1 MNTAA
6 TGTAPATPSNEPAAR
21 RGPGKPLP
29 WGRIALH
36 TGCVAALLV
45 MLYPLAWLLATSLK
59 PADEVVASLR
69 LLPGRL
75 EWGNYA
81 TAMDGLEG
89 VSIWRLL
96 SNSLV
101 IAGGAVLGNVVSCSL
116 AAYAFARLRF
126 RMRGPLFA
134 FMIATIM
141 LPHHAVLIPQYIVFN
156 QLGMVNTYWPM
167 ILPKF
172 LATDAF
178 FVFLIVQFM
187 RGLPEELEEAARI
200 DGCGP
205 VRSFFSIIL
214 PLTRPALITT
224 AIFTFIWTWN
234 DFFTQLIYLFEPEK
248 FTLTLAL
255 RAFVD
260 SSSQSA
266 FGPMFAMSVFALLPI
281 VLFFLAFQRFLV
293 EGMANSGI
301 KGGARWTPPEPPVH
315 LLGSG
320 ASCSAP
326 GSNSSPT
333 YWS

>member
-1 MNTAA
+1 MTSTMSTSTAR
-6 TGTAPATPSNEPAAR
+6 T
-21 RGPGKPLP
+21 PLP

-36 TGCVAALLV
+36 TGLSAALLV
-45 MLYPLAWLLATSLK
+45 MLYPLAWLVATSFK
-59 PADEVVASLR
+59 PAAEVVARLK
-69 LLPGRL
+69 LLPSHL
-75 EWGNYA
+75 EWSNFS
-81 TAMDGLEG
+81 TALAGVND

-96 SNSLV
+96 GNSLL
-101 IAGGAVLGNVVSCSL
+101 IAGGAVLGNVLSCSL

-134 FMIATIM
+134 FLIATIM

-156 QLGMVNTYWPM
+156 ELGMVNTYWPM

-187 RGLPEELEEAARI
+187 RGLPRELEEAARI

-205 VRSFFSIIL
+205 FRTFFSVIL

-234 DFFTQLIYLFEPEK
+234 DFFTQLIYLFSPEK

-255 RAFVD
+255 RSFVD
-260 SSSQSA
+260 ASSQSA

-293 EGMANSGI
+293 EGMAHSGV
-301 KGGARWTPPEPPVH
+301 KG
-315 LLGSG
+315 
-320 ASCSAP
+320 
-326 GSNSSPT
+326 
-333 YWS
+333 

>member
-1 MNTAA
+1 MTATVPA
-6 TGTAPATPSNEPAAR
+6 START
-21 RGPGKPLP
+21 PLP
-29 WGRIALH
+29 WGRIVLH
-36 TGCVAALLV
+36 TGLIAALLV
-45 MLYPLAWLLATSLK
+45 MLYPLAWLVATSFK
-59 PADEVVASLR
+59 PASEVVAGLK
-69 LLPGRL
+69 LLPSQL
-75 EWGNYA
+75 EWSNYS
-81 TAMDGLEG
+81 TALAGVNE

-96 SNSLV
+96 GNSLL
-101 IAGGAVLGNVVSCSL
+101 IAGGAVLGNVLSCSL

-134 FMIATIM
+134 FLIATIM

-156 QLGMVNTYWPM
+156 ELGMVNTYWPM

-187 RGLPEELEEAARI
+187 RGLPKELEEAARI

-205 VRSFFSIIL
+205 FRTFFSVIL

-234 DFFTQLIYLFEPEK
+234 DFFTQLIYLFSPEK

-255 RAFVD
+255 RSFVD
-260 SSSQSA
+260 ASSQSA

-293 EGMANSGI
+293 EGMAHSGV
-301 KGGARWTPPEPPVH
+301 KG
-315 LLGSG
+315 
-320 ASCSAP
+320 
-326 GSNSSPT
+326 
-333 YWS
+333 

>member
-1 MNTAA
+1 
-6 TGTAPATPSNEPAAR
+6 
-21 RGPGKPLP
+21 
-29 WGRIALH
+29 
-36 TGCVAALLV
+36 
-45 MLYPLAWLLATSLK
+45 MLYPLAWLVATSFK

-75 EWGNYA
+75 EWSNYT
-81 TAMDGLEG
+81 TAMEGLEG
-89 VSIWRLL
+89 VSVWQLL
-96 SNSLV
+96 GNSLLV
-101 IAGGAVLGNVVSCSL
+101 SGGAVLGNVLSCSL

-167 ILPKF
+167 VLPKF

-187 RGLPEELEEAARI
+187 RGLPRELEEAARI

-205 VRSFFSIIL
+205 FRSFLRVVL

-234 DFFTQLIYLFEPEK
+234 DFFTQLIYLFEPQK

-255 RAFVD
+255 RSFVD
-260 SSSQSA
+260 ASSQSA

-301 KGGARWTPPEPPVH
+301 KG
-315 LLGSG
+315 
-320 ASCSAP
+320 
-326 GSNSSPT
+326 
-333 YWS
+333 